1 MNRLVSWIYDPIMA
15 ATEAGGLRAWRAEL
29 LSQARGAVLEIGAGT
44 GANLPLYGDQVE
56 RLVLCEPSPG
66 MHAQLAARLGDREA
80 ELLAAPAEALPLP
93 DASVDTV
100 VSTLVLCSVAD
111 LEASLAEIKR
121 VLRPGGRLLFIEHV
135 AAQDRPGR
143 LAWQRRLE
151 PAWRC
156 VAGNCHLTRRT
167 GEAIAA
173 AGLVPE
179 TLIRESLRKTPPFVR
194 PSVRGVAV
202 KP

>member
-1 MNRLVSWIYDPIMA
+1 M
-15 ATEAGGLRAWRAEL
+15 
-29 LSQARGAVLEIGAGT
+29 QA
-44 GANLPLYGDQVE
+44 Y
-56 RLVLCEPSPG
+56 
-66 MHAQLAARLGDREA
+66 
-80 ELLAAPAEALPLP
+80 AEAWEHYRVFLYRPL
-93 DASVDTV
+93 
-100 VSTLVLCSVAD
+100 
-111 LEASLAEIKR
+111 
-121 VLRPGGRLLFIEHV
+121 F
-135 AAQDRPGR
+135 AAQEK
-143 LAWQRRLE
+143 LQRRLE